1 MCSHSS
7 SIIQHLEQS
16 YKTAPEIATA
26 FFYFRFDDTQTQ
38 SVDEMLC
45 ALIKQIC
52 AQRPITPQPVQSLNE
67 FKVKGHR
74 PSRKAL
80 EDALIATVQGFD
92 GVYVVLDALDECPLS
107 NDKREELLKSLT
119 RIHDQDSQ
127 NLHLL
132 CTSRR
137 ETDIERVL
145 KVILCSNS
153 AFDIDLTV
161 IREAIDHD
169 IGLYINET
177 FRTDE
182 TFKSWKDEWKDEAK
196 CALIDKADGMYV
208 YACELSTRLATL
220 FSVFYQYLRPLLR
233 NLLTLNLRFQYVA
246 LQFETLKRH
255 ENIKMIRRALRE
267 LPGGLDDT
275 YNRILEVNHFLQL
288 LPIP

>member
-1 MCSHSS
+1 
-7 SIIQHLEQS
+7 
-16 YKTAPEIATA
+16 
-26 FFYFRFDDTQTQ
+26 
-38 SVDEMLC
+38 MLC

-52 AQRPITPQPVQSLNE
+52 AKRPITPHSVQSLDE

-74 PSRKAL
+74 PSRKAI

-127 NLHLL
+127 NVHLL

-145 KVILCSNS
+145 KVILCSKS

-161 IREAIDHD
+161 RKKAVDHD
-169 IGLYINET
+169 IGLHINET

-196 CALIDKADGMYV
+196 SALIEKADGMYV
-208 YACELSTRLATL
+208 
-220 FSVFYQYLRPLLR
+220 
-233 NLLTLNLRFQYVA
+233 
-246 LQFETLKRH
+246 
-255 ENIKMIRRALRE
+255 
-267 LPGGLDDT
+267 
-275 YNRILEVNHFLQL
+275 
-288 LPIP
+288 